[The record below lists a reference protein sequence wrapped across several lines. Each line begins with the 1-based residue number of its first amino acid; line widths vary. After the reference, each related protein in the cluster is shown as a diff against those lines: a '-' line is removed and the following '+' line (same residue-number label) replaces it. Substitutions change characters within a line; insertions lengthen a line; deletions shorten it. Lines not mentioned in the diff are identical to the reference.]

1 MTCRHE
7 PSMRERSDVKPRRV
21 SPFAVATA
29 HDCVKCGDVVY
40 RVHAQPDLKA
50 VARYNATGTTG
61 SKPVTK
67 TEQRIETLR
76 LLREL
81 PSHERSRVKV
91 RPEDVAA

>member
-1 MTCRHE
+1 
-7 PSMRERSDVKPRRV
+7 MREREDVKPRRV
-21 SPFAVATA
+21 SPFAIATA
-29 HDCVKCGDVVY
+29 HDCVQCGSLCY
-40 RVHAQPDLKA
+40 RVHMQPDLKA

-61 SKPVTK
+61 PKPVTK
-67 TEQRIETLR
+67 TEQKNETLR